1 MVPYLTER
9 MLQQSPTLAPL
20 GALAAQHCERMDGSG
35 YPRGLRG
42 AAIPIAARVLAAAS
56 VYQAM
61 CEPRPHRPAHAPE
74 GAALE
79 LRGEVRAGRLDG
91 EAVEAVLREVEV
103 LRLVAR
109 GQSTKE
115 VAWQLGITPKTAGNH
130 IEHIDAEIGARNRRG
145 RERGQPR
152 AGAGP
157 RGDRLLRA
165 SREGLG
171 ERQGEPPRAARAR
184 RDPRRGH
191 GVRDGPRLVRL
202 GTQPLRL
209 VRGRPESGR
218 QSTRT
223 CIDSNVLAAASTW
236 ELRVRPR
243 EGSGGGSAVEM
254 TFARRF
260 RRSPAG
266 RIGSAFNHLGGRRG
280 WRWYLRQALK
290 AVEAS

>member
-91 EAVEAVLREVEV
+91 EAVEAVLRAAGHRARGLSGQPSRLTAREIEV

-115 VAWQLGITPKTAGNH
+115 VVRQLGITPKTAGNH
-130 IEHIDAEIGARNRRG
+130 IEHIYAKIGARNRRG

-171 ERQGEPPRAARAR
+171 ERPGEPPRAARAR

-191 GVRDGPRLVRL
+191 GVRDGRRLVR
-202 GTQPLRL
+202 
-209 VRGRPESGR
+209 
-218 QSTRT
+218 
-223 CIDSNVLAAASTW
+223 
-236 ELRVRPR
+236 
-243 EGSGGGSAVEM
+243 
-254 TFARRF
+254 
-260 RRSPAG
+260 
-266 RIGSAFNHLGGRRG
+266 
-280 WRWYLRQALK
+280 RQALK
-290 AVEAS
+290 EVEAS

>member
-56 VYQAM
+56 AYQAM

-115 VAWQLGITPKTAGNH
+115 VARQLGITPKTAGNH
-130 IEHIDAEIGARNRRG
+130 IEHIDIA
-145 RERGQPR
+145 
-152 AGAGP
+152 
-157 RGDRLLRA
+157 
-165 SREGLG
+165 
-171 ERQGEPPRAARAR
+171 
-184 RDPRRGH
+184 
-191 GVRDGPRLVRL
+191 
-202 GTQPLRL
+202 
-209 VRGRPESGR
+209 
-218 QSTRT
+218 
-223 CIDSNVLAAASTW
+223 
-236 ELRVRPR
+236 
-243 EGSGGGSAVEM
+243 
-254 TFARRF
+254 
-260 RRSPAG
+260 
-266 RIGSAFNHLGGRRG
+266 
-280 WRWYLRQALK
+280 
-290 AVEAS
+290 

>member
-79 LRGEVRAGRLDG
+79 LRGEVRAGRLAG
-91 EAVEAVLREVEV
+91 EAVEAVLRAAGHRARGLSGQPSRLTAREVEV

-115 VAWQLGITPKTAGNH
+115 VARQLGITPKTAG
-130 IEHIDAEIGARNRRG
+130 EHGTGPAWFAW
-145 RERGQPR
+145 ERSR
-152 AGAGP
+152 YDWSEA
-157 RGDRLLRA
+157 DRI
-165 SREGLG
+165 
-171 ERQGEPPRAARAR
+171 RQT
-184 RDPRRGH
+184 
-191 GVRDGPRLVRL
+191 V
-202 GTQPLRL
+202 
-209 VRGRPESGR
+209 
-218 QSTRT
+218 
-223 CIDSNVLAAASTW
+223 IDSNVLEPGSTW
-236 ELRVRPR
+236 ELRVR
-243 EGSGGGSAVEM
+243 A
-254 TFARRF
+254 
-260 RRSPAG
+260 
-266 RIGSAFNHLGGRRG
+266 
-280 WRWYLRQALK
+280 
-290 AVEAS
+290 

>member
-91 EAVEAVLREVEV
+91 EAVEAVLRAAGHRARGLSGQPSRLTAREVEV

-115 VAWQLGITPKTAGNH
+115 VA
-130 IEHIDAEIGARNRRG
+130 
-145 RERGQPR
+145 
-152 AGAGP
+152 
-157 RGDRLLRA
+157 
-165 SREGLG
+165 
-171 ERQGEPPRAARAR
+171 
-184 RDPRRGH
+184 
-191 GVRDGPRLVRL
+191 
-202 GTQPLRL
+202 
-209 VRGRPESGR
+209 
-218 QSTRT
+218 
-223 CIDSNVLAAASTW
+223 
-236 ELRVRPR
+236 
-243 EGSGGGSAVEM
+243 
-254 TFARRF
+254 
-260 RRSPAG
+260 RRSPPG
-266 RIGSAFNHLGGRRG
+266 PQGGGGELAKRNPRAI
-280 WRWYLRQALK
+280 RQA
-290 AVEAS
+290 